1 MRVTRCFRIGA
12 VAAAVWLLASPALA
26 ADAPVADAAMNGQVE
41 TVRALLADGADVNA
55 AQGDGMTALHWAAFQ
70 DDHTLAQLLLEAEAD
85 VAAATRV
92 GAITPL
98 SLAASNGST
107 AMIEVL
113 VAAKAS
119 VNIPTTTG
127 ATPLMA
133 AATSGSVDA
142 VQVLLDHNAFV
153 NARETANGQTAIT
166 AP

>member
-1 MRVTRCFRIGA
+1 MRVTHCFRIGA

-26 ADAPVADAAMNGQVE
+26 ADAPVADAAMNGDVE
-41 TVRALLADGADVNA
+41 TVRALLAGGADVNV

-98 SLAASNGST
+98 SLAASNGSA
-107 AMIEVL
+107 AMIEAL

-127 ATPLMA
+127 AA
-133 AATSGSVDA
+133 CCG
-142 VQVLLDHNAFV
+142 
-153 NARETANGQTAIT
+153 
-166 AP
+166 